1 MKKMLAM
8 ALVLMLTLTA
18 AACAETFK
26 MGFDAEYPPYTYM
39 GDDGEYTGF
48 DIEMC
53 KKICEKLGWE
63 LELVPIN

>member
-53 KKICEKLGWE
+53 KKI
-63 LELVPIN
+63 

>member
-26 MGFDAEYPPYTYM
+26 MGFDA
-39 GDDGEYTGF
+39 
-48 DIEMC
+48 
-53 KKICEKLGWE
+53 
-63 LELVPIN
+63 